1 MTTDALVVSIAVLW
15 VVVLALGSVVL
26 ALARQIGVLHER
38 ISPIGALLLAGG
50 LKAGEAAP
58 RLQLKT
64 VSGKDI
70 VIGGLRDDGHRLLL
84 FFLSPTCP
92 VCKLLLPVI
101 ESLQRSESGLT
112 IVLASDGDL
121 QAQHR
126 FIERH
131 GLEAFPYVVATELG
145 VTYRVGKL
153 PYAVLI
159 DETGVL
165 RAQGLVNTREHLE
178 SILEAGERG
187 VATVQEDLL
196 EQHDQRSG
204 QRDVRTL
211 T

>member
-1 MTTDALVVSIAVLW
+1 MTTEALLVATAVLW
-15 VVVLALGSVVL
+15 VVVLALGVVVL
-26 ALARQIGVLHER
+26 ALTRQVGVLHER
-38 ISPIGALLLAGG
+38 LSPVGALLLAGG

-64 VSGKDI
+64 VSGQDV
-70 VIGGLRDDGHRLLL
+70 VIGGERADGRRLLL

-101 ESLQRSESGLT
+101 ESLRQSERGLA

-131 GLEAFPYVVATELG
+131 GLEAFPYVVAAELG
-145 VTYRVGKL
+145 VTFRVGKL

-159 DETGVL
+159 DAKGVL

-178 SILEAGERG
+178 SILEADERG
-187 VATVQEDLL
+187 VATVQEYLRQQQD
-196 EQHDQRSG
+196 ERIARREEG
-204 QRDVRTL
+204 TM

>member
-1 MTTDALVVSIAVLW
+1 MTNEALVISIVVLW
-15 VVVLALGSVVL
+15 VVVLLLGGVVL
-26 ALARQIGVLHER
+26 ALTRQIGVLHER
-38 ISPIGALLLAGG
+38 ISPVGALLLAGG
-50 LKAGEAAP
+50 LKAGEAPP

-64 VSGKDI
+64 VSGQDI
-70 VIGGLRDDGHRLLL
+70 VIGGQRDDGRRLLL

-101 ESLQRSESGLT
+101 ESLRRTESNLS

-131 GLEAFPYVVATELG
+131 GLDAFPYVVAAELG
-145 VTYRVGKL
+145 IAYHVGKL

-159 DETGVL
+159 DDQGVL
-165 RAQGLVNTREHLE
+165 RAQGLVNTREHIE
-178 SILEAGERG
+178 SILEAAERG
-187 VATVQEDLL
+187 VATVQDYLG
-196 EQHDQRSG
+196 QAHDRHLG
-204 QRDVRTL
+204 QQGARTQ

>member
-1 MTTDALVVSIAVLW
+1 MTNDALVISIAVLW
-15 VVVLALGSVVL
+15 VVVLALGTVVL

-38 ISPIGALLLAGG
+38 ISPVGALLLAGG

-64 VSGKDI
+64 VSGQDI
-70 VIGGLRDDGHRLLL
+70 VIGGARADGRCVLL

-101 ESLQRSESGLT
+101 ESLRRSESGLT

-131 GLEAFPYVVATELG
+131 GLEAFPYVVAAELG

-159 DETGVL
+159 DEMGVV

-187 VATVQEDLL
+187 VATVQEFLRQQQDK
-196 EQHDQRSG
+196 HMA
-204 QRDVRTL
+204 VREEGRL

>member
-1 MTTDALVVSIAVLW
+1 MTNEALVISISVLW
-15 VVVLALGSVVL
+15 VVVLALGAVVL

-38 ISPIGALLLAGG
+38 ISPVGALLLAGG

-64 VSGKDI
+64 VSGQDI
-70 VIGGLRDDGHRLLL
+70 AIGGARADGRRVLLL
-84 FFLSPTCP
+84 FLSPTCS

-101 ESLQRSESGLT
+101 ESLRRSENGLT

-131 GLEAFPYVVATELG
+131 GLEAFPYVVAAELG
-145 VTYRVGKL
+145 VAYHVGKL

-159 DETGVL
+159 DATGVL

-187 VATVQEDLL
+187 LATVQEFLRQ
-196 EQHDQRSG
+196 EQDKRIAAREEG
-204 QRDVRTL
+204 RL

>member
-1 MTTDALVVSIAVLW
+1 MTSEALVISIVVLW
-15 VVVLALGSVVL
+15 VVVLVLGGVVL
-26 ALARQIGVLHER
+26 ALTRQIGVLHER
-38 ISPIGALLLAGG
+38 ISPVGALLLAGG
-50 LKAGEAAP
+50 LKAGEVAP

-64 VSGKDI
+64 VSGRDI
-70 VIGGLRDDGHRLLL
+70 VIGGARDDGRRLLL

-101 ESLQRSESGLT
+101 ESLRRTESGLS

-131 GLEAFPYVVATELG
+131 GLEAFPYVVAAELG
-145 VTYRVGKL
+145 IAYHVGKL

-159 DETGVL
+159 DEQGVL
-165 RAQGLVNTREHLE
+165 RSQGLVNTREHIE

-187 VATVQEDLL
+187 VATVQDYLR
-196 EQHDQRSG
+196 QTHDGRVG
-204 QRDVRTL
+204 QRDVRTS